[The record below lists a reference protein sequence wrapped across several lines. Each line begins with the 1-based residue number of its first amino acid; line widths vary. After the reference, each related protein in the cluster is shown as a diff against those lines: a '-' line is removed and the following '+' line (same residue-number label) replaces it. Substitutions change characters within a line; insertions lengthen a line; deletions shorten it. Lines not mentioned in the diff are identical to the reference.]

1 LGYGTGATKLQHTLK
16 TQPPGAVIE
25 EDEAK
30 RIVNLYRE
38 KNDQIIELW
47 KAGDKVIRD
56 LHYWGDSKPYWYG
69 QHKCLKVIKEGILLP
84 NGLMIR
90 YPELKI
96 SDEEPNKYVY
106 KSRKGDVSIWG
117 GALVE
122 NVVQALA
129 RIVVGQQM
137 LKIKERYKVVLSVHD
152 AAVSVVPE
160 DEIEEAMAY
169 IVEVMSTPPSWA
181 AGLPVACEAK
191 FAKSYGEC

>member
-1 LGYGTGATKLQHTLK
+1 
-16 TQPPGAVIE
+16 
-25 EDEAK
+25 
-30 RIVNLYRE
+30 
-38 KNDQIIELW
+38 
-47 KAGDKVIRD
+47 
-56 LHYWGDSKPYWYG
+56 
-69 QHKCLKVIKEGILLP
+69 LKVVEEGILLP

-106 KSRKGDVSIWG
+106 KSRKGEVSIWG

-137 LKIKERYKVVLSVHD
+137 LKIKERYKVVLTVHD

-181 AGLPVACEAK
+181 VGLPVACEAK